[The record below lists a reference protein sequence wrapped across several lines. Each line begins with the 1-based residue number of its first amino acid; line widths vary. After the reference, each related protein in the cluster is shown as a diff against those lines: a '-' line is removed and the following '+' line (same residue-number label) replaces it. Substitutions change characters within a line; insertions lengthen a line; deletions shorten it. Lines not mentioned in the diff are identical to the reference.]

1 MKALAPRHASQAASH
16 LPERTRVAL
25 AAIWRATRSVASD
38 TLVAMQISR
47 MASVLDRM
55 PDTDLAKIGI
65 ARHEILGYAE
75 QFVLDGRDG
84 SGEPDGK

>member
-1 MKALAPRHASQAASH
+1 MTALAPRRASHPASH

-25 AAIWRATRSVASD
+25 AAIWRATRSIGSD

-47 MASVLDRM
+47 MASVLNRM
-55 PDTDLAKIGI
+55 PDTDLARIGI

-75 QFVLDGRDG
+75 QLVLDG

>member
-1 MKALAPRHASQAASH
+1 MKALAPRHASHAASH

-25 AAIWRATRSVASD
+25 AAIRRATRSIAS
-38 TLVAMQISR
+38 
-47 MASVLDRM
+47 
-55 PDTDLAKIGI
+55 DTDLAKIGI

-75 QFVLDGRDG
+75 QLVLDGRDG